1 MAKTC
6 ICGGKMALDI
16 IIKRHYPQGFEV
28 GKRNKFEDEVMKEC
42 VGNTCGNV
50 ATMLPY
56 FGVQTFPIGHFD
68 LSEKGRKITSDL
80 KRYGAST
87 RFVKNTANGG
97 TTLFECTHKRDM
109 ATGKNVRGYRQYS
122 PGSRFPKRKFLRG
135 RDEAPEFLATLDFTP
150 DVYFFDIPESGF
162 RVLAGGFREK
172 GVLVYFEP
180 EGKDD
185 HSKLMDA
192 ISKSDI
198 IKFSDE
204 RFPDVSFC
212 QEFSDK
218 LFIQTMGSKGIRFS
232 LRGGEW
238 QTVAP
243 VPNDNVVDTE
253 GAGDWTTAQFI
264 ACLCDKNLLSLDK
277 MNDSNVREC
286 LEKACATAS
295 RSVSYLSSKGMID
308 AEKGW
313 DKEPASNSVKC
324 DKVPTTGIMGAI
336 CGDILGSKYELHSF
350 RTKRYDFKLFPKG
363 SHFTDDTVLTLAV
376 ARWLMGGERTD
387 KALVDSM
394 LELGRFYPDAGYG
407 RGFKAWL
414 KSDVQEPYGAASN
427 GSAMRV
433 SAVGWVCDTLDE
445 TLRLA
450 RQSAAVSH
458 NSVGGEHGAM
468 SVAAAIF
475 LARTGHT
482 KEEIQSYIEKE
493 FGYDLNRQVD
503 AIRQNYKF
511 EILCEKSVPE
521 AIICWLQSDTYEQT
535 VRNAISLGGDADTQA
550 AIAGAIAAA
559 TPGMAVPL
567 DIADTSFSMLTDE
580 LKEIVIAFQ
589 NSLDLQ

>member
-1 MAKTC
+1 MTKTC
-6 ICGGKMALDI
+6 ICGGKIALDI
-16 IIKRHYPQGFEV
+16 IIKRNYTQGFEV
-28 GKRNKFEDEVMKEC
+28 GKRNKFEDEMVKEC

-56 FGVQTFPIGHFD
+56 LGVQTYPIGHFD

-80 KRYGAST
+80 KRYGADT

-97 TTLFECTHKRDM
+97 TTLFECTHKRDKD
-109 ATGKNVRGYRQYS
+109 TGKHILGYRQYS

-135 RDEAPEFLATLDFTP
+135 RDEAPGLLAALNFVP

-162 RVLAGGFREK
+162 RVLAEGLRQK
-172 GVLVYFEP
+172 GTLVYFEP

-185 HSKLMDA
+185 QSKLMDA

-198 IKFSDE
+198 IKFSNE

-212 QEFSDK
+212 QEFKDK
-218 LFIQTMGSKGIRFS
+218 LFIQTMGNEGIRFS

-238 QTVAP
+238 HTIAP

-253 GAGDWTTAQFI
+253 GAGDWTTSQFI
-264 ACLCDKNLLSLDK
+264 ACLCDKDLLSLEK
-277 MNDSNVREC
+277 MNEENVREC
-286 LEKACATAS
+286 LEKACETAS

-313 DKEPASNSVKC
+313 DNELNESKGDYGKA
-324 DKVPTTGIMGAI
+324 PTTGIMGAI
-336 CGDILGSKYELHSF
+336 CGDILGSKYELRSF
-350 RTKRYDFKLFPKG
+350 RTKKYDFKFFPKG
-363 SHFTDDTVLTLAV
+363 SHFTDDTVMTLAV
-376 ARWLMGGERTD
+376 ARWLMGERTD
-387 KALVDSM
+387 KALVDNM
-394 LELGRFYPDAGYG
+394 VELGRFYPDAGYG

-433 SAVGWVCDTLDE
+433 SAVGWICDTLDE

-450 RQSAAVSH
+450 RQSASVSH
-458 NSVGGEHGAM
+458 NSTGGEHGAM
-468 SVAAAIF
+468 AVAAAIF

-482 KEEIQSYIEKE
+482 KEEIKDYIEKE
-493 FGYDLNRQVD
+493 FGYDLSRSVD
-503 AIRQNYKF
+503 AIRQDYKF

-535 VRNAISLGGDADTQA
+535 VRNAIALGGDADTQA

-559 TPGMAVPL
+559 TPGMEIPQN
-567 DIADTSFSMLTDE
+567 IAETAFSMLTDE
-580 LKEIVIAFQ
+580 LKEIVVTFED
-589 NSLDLQ
+589 SLTKH